1 LLVLRSHYR
10 APIEVTATTI
20 ADAAS
25 ALSRLDALSGR
36 LAEAAPV
43 EGGSDPQVRDAFV
56 ERMEDDLDTPRATAA
71 LFEAIRRANLAFD
84 AQETR
89 RGAEL
94 TRAVLECFAAVGLE
108 AKGVAEIPESVLELG
123 RRRDRARTDRDFA
136 AADALRSQIV
146 ALGYVVEDTPAGTR
160 IRR

>member
-1 LLVLRSHYR
+1 
-10 APIEVTATTI
+10 
-20 ADAAS
+20 
-25 ALSRLDALSGR
+25 
-36 LAEAAPV
+36 
-43 EGGSDPQVRDAFV
+43 
-56 ERMEDDLDTPRATAA
+56 
-71 LFEAIRRANLAFD
+71 
-84 AQETR
+84 
-89 RGAEL
+89 
-94 TRAVLECFAAVGLE
+94 VLECFAAVGLE